1 MSDETIMALALS
13 GFAGAICAW
22 AYYNYSVRQKEK
34 LTKSQI
40 YDKVVDAFNEEYRKQ
55 KPTVKKATTRANKAV
70 WPKNFKTEDVAKS
83 LDKQAPKPKKEKQMA
98 TKPGLYANIHAK
110 QERIKKE
117 KAEGKP
123 VEKMRKP
130 GTKGAPTAK
139 AFEQS
144 AKTAKKG
151 K

>member
-1 MSDETIMALALS
+1 MLKKWANIIKGWFSYPKELKEMELKAKET
-13 GFAGAICAW
+13 
-22 AYYNYSVRQKEK
+22 N
-34 LTKSQI
+34 QI
-40 YDKVVDAFNEEYRKQ
+40 YQSAL
-55 KPTVKKATTRANKAV
+55 KKANVSPNKAV
-70 WPKNFKTEDVAKS
+70 WNKNFKAEDVAKA
-83 LDKQAPKPKKEKQMA
+83 LDKQAPKPKEKAMA

-123 VEKMRKP
+123 VETMRKP

-139 AFEQS
+139 SFKES
-144 AKTAKKG
+144 AKTAKK